1 MKIGVVGMGLI
12 GGSLA
17 KAIKEKTEH
26 EVYGFDISKE
36 VMARAIL
43 LEAMDGAL
51 DDAMLPQCEML
62 IIALYPEAALNY
74 LRTHASLIKKNA
86 IVVDTCGVK
95 GYVCDEAWALADEY
109 GFRFIGGHPMAGLA
123 KIGFGHATSEM
134 FFGASMIIC
143 PRKDIDI
150 ETMKTFKD
158 VFDAIGFGHYEI
170 ATPEKHDRII
180 AYTSQLAHVL
190 SNAYIKSETAKDHYG
205 YSAGSFRDMTRV
217 AYLNENMWTELF
229 FENKDFLANEIE
241 GLAERL
247 LQYSKALKENDEEG
261 MKSLL
266 REGRLAKMDVEERS
280 RRN

>member
-51 DDAMLPQCEML
+51 DDAVLPQCEML
-62 IIALYPEAALNY
+62 IIALYPEAALEY

-95 GYVCDEAWALADEY
+95 GYVCDEAWSLADEY

-123 KIGFGHATSEM
+123 K
-134 FFGASMIIC
+134 
-143 PRKDIDI
+143 
-150 ETMKTFKD
+150 
-158 VFDAIGFGHYEI
+158 IGFGHYEI

-229 FENKDFLANEIE
+229 FENKDFLANEID

-266 REGRLAKMDVEERS
+266 REGRLAKMDVDERS